1 MRFNALALSVVAIGL
16 SVLGWTRSAHAATC
30 VNDNDC
36 PGTACGSDVCS
47 YLTATPACTAAGQAR
62 AGMDGW
68 CATDADCKC
77 QSLGATCMV
86 PYCTFTTPPDA
97 STSSGT
103 STSGTSTSGTSTS
116 GTSTSGTTSTGGTSS
131 GTASGS
137 STSGGT
143 IEPTSTSGCAMSQ
156 PAGAASRWAFGLVA
170 LGTCVALARRR
181 RA

>member
-77 QSLGATCMV
+77 QSLQGATCMV
-86 PYCTFTTPPDA
+86 TLLYVSRRRPMQ

-103 STSGTSTSGTSTS
+103 STSG
-116 GTSTSGTTSTGGTSS
+116 
-131 GTASGS
+131 
-137 STSGGT
+137 
-143 IEPTSTSGCAMSQ
+143 SQ
-156 PAGAASRWAFGLVA
+156 CDQR
-170 LGTCVALARRR
+170 
-181 RA
+181 